1 MINGG
6 KDLKH
11 WKSVS
16 KRLLLTVIS
25 RGHLPTRSLSA
36 YAKWALA
43 EHMEEPTSY
52 SYRPYPYQIAL
63 KKSDEERALRR
74 ARAFSAYSNKDLAR
88 MDCQGIKILGI
99 DYDHDHTNTDW
110 AIGITHED

>member
-16 KRLLLTVIS
+16 KRLLLKVSS
-25 RGHLPTRSLSA
+25 RGHLPTRNLSA

-43 EHMEEPTSY
+43 EHMEELTRY
-52 SYRPYPYQIAL
+52 SAQPCPFQIAL

-74 ARAFSAYSNKDLAR
+74 ALAFSAYSNKDLAR
-88 MDCQGIKILGI
+88 MDSLGIKILGI
-99 DYDHDHTNTDW
+99 DYDYDHTSTDW